1 MVPAIV
7 PTLAL
12 LRTHTSQQLTCCQ
25 SQGMPCRPDIQ
36 ITTWSDSPDENVLTL
51 CRVSRILLLLISGG
65 GGGAPI
71 YDLYRDVPLDRVL
84 YVQFQDFNSPE
95 ESIKQQTDPYGRAT
109 KK

>member
-25 SQGMPCRPDIQ
+25 SQGMPCRPDIH

-65 GGGAPI
+65 KI